1 MMVVMCM
8 VTRYIYA
15 TADVEVPY
23 LLRKSERADAWSSKS
38 NWIGYVAVCVDEK
51 EIQRLG
57 RRDILIV
64 WRGTVTGLEW
74 AANLTYRLIPCKLTD
89 EMKHG
94 ESTHIKVEAGFQS
107 LYTSAKDDSR
117 FNKISAQ
124 SYLTKGL
131 QDLIDEHKDD
141 GHELSIT
148 ITGHSLGSA
157 LATLSAYDLAEAE
170 LNLVEVGG
178 RKVTI
183 PITVF
188 SFAGPRVGNG
198 HFKDRVEELGI
209 KVLRVVNKGDIVPY
223 VPGFQILEYFQSSY
237 HHVGEVLHVNDEE
250 SKYLDQ
256 AKASLWSLENL
267 EKLVTGG
274 DVSPFTVQHN
284 LEVYLHLVD
293 GYGRYDVWPPSRDP
307 VLVNK
312 FCAFLK
318 NDKFVPEAWWQM
330 KYKGLQYSVL
340 ENRYYQPDRAIEDI
354 PVPPRPTMVAE
365 AQALQKS
372 LTLKKISFQEKK
384 PEEPKP
390 ETQNKSEEKPSSPK
404 KSEEKPPSQKPH
416 VSLTDL
422 LHQED

>member
-1 MMVVMCM
+1 M

-267 EKLVTGG
+267 EKLTAMAG
-274 DVSPFTVQHN
+274 
-284 LEVYLHLVD
+284 
-293 GYGRYDVWPPSRDP
+293 
-307 VLVNK
+307 
-312 FCAFLK
+312 
-318 NDKFVPEAWWQM
+318 
-330 KYKGLQYSVL
+330 
-340 ENRYYQPDRAIEDI
+340 
-354 PVPPRPTMVAE
+354 TMCGP
-365 AQALQKS
+365 QAGILCW
-372 LTLKKISFQEKK
+372 
-384 PEEPKP
+384 
-390 ETQNKSEEKPSSPK
+390 
-404 KSEEKPPSQKPH
+404 
-416 VSLTDL
+416 
-422 LHQED
+422 